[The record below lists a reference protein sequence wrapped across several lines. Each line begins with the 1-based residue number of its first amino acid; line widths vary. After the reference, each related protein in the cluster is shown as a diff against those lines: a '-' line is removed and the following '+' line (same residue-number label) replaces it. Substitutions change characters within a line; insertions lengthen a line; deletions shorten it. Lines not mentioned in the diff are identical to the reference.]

1 MRYPLLLLSVL
12 GVFSAMAPARA
23 EPPPGIV
30 MAITGETD
38 PPLSAMAE
46 IPANTLIVLQATTKL
61 TFLHYSRCKLVT
73 VIGGTLTL
81 TRADYKEDGRVESEA
96 DGPCPHVYALPDT
109 GAEGRST
116 GGIVARALDM
126 PPHWP
131 ASPDIIFT
139 GARARVIAAAAIF
152 AEGQLAQP
160 ALQLN
165 VVNARGRPGQGGA
178 PLQPGGHYMLRLTM
192 ADKRDTVDVPFIA
205 VAPTSPG
212 SLVVLRVD

>member
-1 MRYPLLLLSVL
+1 MRYPLLLLLVF
-12 GVFSAMAPARA
+12 GVFSATAPARA

-30 MAITGETD
+30 MAIAGETD

-46 IPANTLIVLQATTKL
+46 IPANTLIVLQPRTKL

-73 VIGGTLTL
+73 VTGGTLTL

-116 GGIVARALDM
+116 GGMVARGLDM
-126 PPHWP
+126 PPRWP
-131 ASPDIIFT
+131 VSPDIVFT
-139 GARARVIAAAAIF
+139 GSRARAVAAAAIF

-160 ALQLN
+160 ALKLN
-165 VVNARGRPGQGGA
+165 VVNTRGRPGQGDA
-178 PLQPGGHYMLRLTM
+178 PLQPGGHYVLRLTM
-192 ADKRDTVDVPFIA
+192 ANQRDPVDVPFIA
-205 VAPTSPG
+205 VTPASPG
-212 SLVVLRVD
+212 SFVVLRVD